1 MGLEPGATNTLTI
14 MVDESMTADRF
25 GNTGVQVLATP
36 MLVSYFELAA
46 HQLALPAL
54 EPGQGTVGS
63 HIDVRHLAATP
74 IGMPW
79 RESTQRP
86 GRLRVGDDWAEGTVE
101 VQAEGDL
108 VRPRRQPDGPLGQDS
123 PGAGHG
129 RRSRGNSCSAP
140 GASSTVWSR
149 TRTLMGGAGPG
160 RDLTSRWSSASS
172 TSTRWPR

>member
-1 MGLEPGATNTLTI
+1 MVAEDLAGGLHGRPARLQARVDPDLAVADLLEAVQAQVAHPRRVGVGGQVVGRAPGDQRHGGEASGQRA
-14 MVDESMTADRF
+14 E
-25 GNTGVQVLATP
+25 
-36 MLVSYFELAA
+36 
-46 HQLALPAL
+46 QLDHAL
-54 EPGQGTVGS
+54 
-63 HIDVRHLAATP
+63 
-74 IGMPW
+74 
-79 RESTQRP
+79 QRP
-86 GRLRVGDDWAEGTVE
+86 GRLRVGDDWAEGAVE